1 MDSLREYLDF
11 VSARDLLLEIEE
23 TVAREDIPELI
34 DLLSPRGQAILFKKV
49 EGYQCAVAANI
60 VPSHDTLGALLG
72 GGDFYETFLR
82 GVSMTRAKVPRE
94 RGGLASIDLK
104 GRDLISMLPILRYC
118 EHDSA
123 PFITTGIVSS
133 KDPESGVVGRGI
145 HRMEYRGGNRL
156 GVAFLNPPLVD
167 IFRRYE
173 AKGEPMPITVTV
185 GVDPLLFLSMAL
197 KVAPE
202 TDKLEVAGG
211 LKGKGVAV
219 IQSSDS
225 PVDVPEG
232 AEFYLEGYV
241 DPKDTSRDGP
251 LGEISGYYLTIEK
264 TPTFVVNRVFHRP
277 SPLFHVLPPTSLEAD
292 TYLTFVSRAHV
303 EQSVKRLFP
312 FMQGIFFVPGTF
324 GSSVIVSVGASQR
337 GKVRSLM
344 LSMLTFPMIK
354 KVTIVDSDIRA
365 DNLRDV
371 EWAVVTRCDAD
382 RDVTI
387 IPGLQGQPID
397 PWIVGDG
404 GVAKIGIDATLQGKD
419 IEARARVAPGNAAAV
434 KRLMGI
440 VGGAK

>member
-1 MDSLREYLDF
+1 M
-11 VSARDLLLEIEE
+11 
-23 TVAREDIPELI
+23 
-34 DLLSPRGQAILFKKV
+34 
-49 EGYQCAVAANI
+49 
-60 VPSHDTLGALLG
+60 
-72 GGDFYETFLR
+72 
-82 GVSMTRAKVPRE
+82 
-94 RGGLASIDLK
+94 
-104 GRDLISMLPILRYC
+104 
-118 EHDSA
+118 
-123 PFITTGIVSS
+123 
-133 KDPESGVVGRGI
+133 VGRGI

-156 GVAFLNPPLVD
+156 GIAFLNPPLAD

-173 AKGEPMPITVTV
+173 AKGGAMPVTVTV

-197 KVAPE
+197 KVPPE

-211 LKGKGVAV
+211 LKGKSVAV

-225 PVDVPEG
+225 PIDVPGG
-232 AEFYLEGYV
+232 AEYYLEGYV
-241 DPKDTSRDGP
+241 DPKDMSRDGP
-251 LGEISGYYLTIEK
+251 LGEISGYYVTIEK

-312 FMQGIFFVPGTF
+312 FIQSIFFVPGTF
-324 GSSVIVSVGASQR
+324 GSSVIVSVGATGR

-344 LSMLTFPMIK
+344 VSMLAFPMIK

-371 EWAVVTRCDAD
+371 EWAVVTRCDAG

-397 PWIVGDG
+397 PWLTADG
-404 GVAKIGIDATLQGKD
+404 GVAKTGIDATIQGKD